1 MMALWAS
8 VAPCYDILMILVVNC
23 VKRKKAVDFEQQLA
37 SLEGLVESLES
48 GELSLEESLKSFEQG
63 IKVARDC
70 QAALK
75 AAEQKVEVLT
85 RQGDELV
92 SLPFE
97 DNDLGS

>member
-1 MMALWAS
+1 MS
-8 VAPCYDILMILVVNC
+8 KD
-23 VKRKKAVDFEQQLA
+23 KKAVDFEQQLA

-75 AAEQKVEVLT
+75 SAEQKVEVLM

-92 SLPFE
+92 SQPFE
-97 DNDLGS
+97 DNEL

>member
-1 MMALWAS
+1 MS
-8 VAPCYDILMILVVNC
+8 
-23 VKRKKAVDFEQQLA
+23 KEKKAVDFEQQLA

-97 DNDLGS
+97 DNGLGS

>member
-1 MMALWAS
+1 MS
-8 VAPCYDILMILVVNC
+8 
-23 VKRKKAVDFEQQLA
+23 KEKKAVDFQQQLA

-75 AAEQKVEVLT
+75 NAEQKVEMLM
-85 RQGDELV
+85 RQGDFLV
-92 SLPFE
+92 SQPFDDQE
-97 DNDLGS
+97 

>member
-1 MMALWAS
+1 MS
-8 VAPCYDILMILVVNC
+8 KD
-23 VKRKKAVDFEQQLA
+23 KKAVDFEKQLA
-37 SLEGLVESLES
+37 ALEGLVNSLES

-75 AAEQKVEVLT
+75 SAEQKVEVLM

-92 SLPFE
+92 SQSFE
-97 DNDLGS
+97 DNDV

>member
-1 MMALWAS
+1 MS
-8 VAPCYDILMILVVNC
+8 KD
-23 VKRKKAVDFEQQLA
+23 KKAVDFEQQLA
-37 SLEGLVESLES
+37 ALEGLVNSLES

-75 AAEQKVEVLT
+75 SAEQKVEVLM

-92 SLPFE
+92 SQPFK
-97 DNDLGS
+97 DNDV

>member
-1 MMALWAS
+1 MS
-8 VAPCYDILMILVVNC
+8 
-23 VKRKKAVDFEQQLA
+23 KEKKAVDFEQQLA

-75 AAEQKVEVLT
+75 NAEQKVEVLM
-85 RQGDELV
+85 RQGD
-92 SLPFE
+92 SIASQPFE
-97 DNDLGS
+97 DQE

>member
-1 MMALWAS
+1 MS
-8 VAPCYDILMILVVNC
+8 
-23 VKRKKAVDFEQQLA
+23 KEKKAVDFEQQLA
-37 SLEGLVESLES
+37 ALEDLVNSLES

-75 AAEQKVEVLT
+75 SAEQKVEVLM

-92 SLPFE
+92 SQPFE
-97 DNDLGS
+97 DEL

>member
-1 MMALWAS
+1 VS
-8 VAPCYDILMILVVNC
+8 
-23 VKRKKAVDFEQQLA
+23 KEKKAVDFEQQLA

-75 AAEQKVEVLT
+75 NAEQKVEVLM
-85 RQGDELV
+85 RQGDSMV
-92 SLPFE
+92 SQSFE
-97 DNDLGS
+97 DQE

>member
-1 MMALWAS
+1 MS
-8 VAPCYDILMILVVNC
+8 
-23 VKRKKAVDFEQQLA
+23 KEKKAVDFEQQLA

-75 AAEQKVEVLT
+75 SAEQKVEVLM
-85 RQGDELV
+85 RQGDLLLANRLKIKN
-92 SLPFE
+92 SFPIWL
-97 DNDLGS
+97 

>member
-1 MMALWAS
+1 MS
-8 VAPCYDILMILVVNC
+8 KD
-23 VKRKKAVDFEQQLA
+23 KKAVDFEQQLA
-37 SLEGLVESLES
+37 SLEGLVNSLES

-75 AAEQKVEVLT
+75 SAEQKVEVLM

-92 SLPFE
+92 SQPFE
-97 DNDLGS
+97 DNELSS

>member
-1 MMALWAS
+1 
-8 VAPCYDILMILVVNC
+8 
-23 VKRKKAVDFEQQLA
+23 VDFEQQLA
-37 SLEGLVESLES
+37 SLEGLVNSLES

-75 AAEQKVEVLT
+75 SAEQKVEVLM

-92 SLPFE
+92 SQPFE
-97 DNDLGS
+97 DNELSS

>member
-1 MMALWAS
+1 VS
-8 VAPCYDILMILVVNC
+8 KD
-23 VKRKKAVDFEQQLA
+23 KKAVDFEQQLA
-37 SLEGLVESLES
+37 ALEGLVNSLES

-75 AAEQKVEVLT
+75 SAEQKVEVLM

-92 SLPFE
+92 SQPFE
-97 DNDLGS
+97 DNDV

>member
-1 MMALWAS
+1 MS
-8 VAPCYDILMILVVNC
+8 
-23 VKRKKAVDFEQQLA
+23 KEKKAVDFEQQLA

-75 AAEQKVEVLT
+75 SAEQKVEVLM

-92 SLPFE
+92 SQPFE
-97 DNDLGS
+97 DEL

>member
-1 MMALWAS
+1 VS
-8 VAPCYDILMILVVNC
+8 KD
-23 VKRKKAVDFEQQLA
+23 KKAVDFEQQLA
-37 SLEGLVESLES
+37 SLEGLVNSLES

-75 AAEQKVEVLT
+75 SAEQKVEILM

-92 SLPFE
+92 SQPFE
-97 DNDLGS
+97 DNELSS

>member
-1 MMALWAS
+1 MS
-8 VAPCYDILMILVVNC
+8 KD
-23 VKRKKAVDFEQQLA
+23 KKAVDFEQQLA

-75 AAEQKVEVLT
+75 SAEQKVEVLM

-92 SLPFE
+92 SQPFE
-97 DNDLGS
+97 DKELSS

>member
-1 MMALWAS
+1 MS
-8 VAPCYDILMILVVNC
+8 
-23 VKRKKAVDFEQQLA
+23 KEKKSMDFEQQLA

-75 AAEQKVEVLT
+75 SAEQKVEVLM
-85 RQGDELV
+85 RQGDSLV
-92 SLPFE
+92 IE
-97 DNDLGS
+97 DFDSHE

>member
-1 MMALWAS
+1 MS
-8 VAPCYDILMILVVNC
+8 EE
-23 VKRKKAVDFEQQLA
+23 KKAVDFEQQLA

-48 GELSLEESLKSFEQG
+48 GELNLEESLKSFEQG

-75 AAEQKVEVLT
+75 SAEQKVEVLM

-92 SLPFE
+92 SQPFE
-97 DNDLGS
+97 DQE